1 MAKYLSKDMK
11 QAVICLAG
19 CVGFCETL
27 AGVESPTYI
36 PLREDLNTC
45 RDAAFRVMEALLDGI
60 PQEQILSCMR
70 QANASELMVIPKS
83 SPMVKKEY
91 HVITTDVLDRLLAES
106 ISDCAF
112 CMKEGTELNRCQ
124 RRKDLMEA
132 GIIGRAK
139 GECPYKGV

>member
-1 MAKYLSKDMK
+1 MSKYLSRDMK

-19 CVGFCETL
+19 CVGFTETL
-27 AGVESPTYI
+27 IEVDSPTYT
-36 PLREDLNTC
+36 PLHEDLQIC
-45 RDAAFRVMEALLDGI
+45 HDAASRAMEALLDGV
-60 PQEQILSCMR
+60 PDEQVISCMR
-70 QANASELMVIPKS
+70 QAKASELMVIPKS

-112 CMKEGTELNRCQ
+112 CMKEGEELNRCQ